1 MWFGRVHLRRFIII
15 ACLASSGCAQSGNS
29 FLARRT
35 TVGSLKTGLSHLEF
49 ENNQLKSKV
58 AELKSINRDAEDRL
72 VQEESANGELKA
84 RLDNARTL
92 LSQRGQLD
100 GGTATVSN
108 SSIDP
113 VPAESPKTLRAGRS
127 SKPKRKPPFAR
138 IGGIIEPLPDDEQ
151 DAPLDLPTTNKR
163 RGDSDDQSRSGDI
176 TKWLPISRG
185 VMEPSTR
192 VR

>member
-84 RLDNARTL
+84 RLDNALKPSARDVL
-92 LSQRGQLD
+92 PSQ
-100 GGTATVSN
+100 S
-108 SSIDP
+108 
-113 VPAESPKTLRAGRS
+113 ESPHSPGSVESSNPSPTTSKTPRLTSPPRTNAEAIPTTKAGRATS
-127 SKPKRKPPFAR
+127 PS
-138 IGGIIEPLPDDEQ
+138 GC
-151 DAPLDLPTTNKR
+151 
-163 RGDSDDQSRSGDI
+163 RSAAA
-176 TKWLPISRG
+176 
-185 VMEPSTR
+185 
-192 VR
+192 